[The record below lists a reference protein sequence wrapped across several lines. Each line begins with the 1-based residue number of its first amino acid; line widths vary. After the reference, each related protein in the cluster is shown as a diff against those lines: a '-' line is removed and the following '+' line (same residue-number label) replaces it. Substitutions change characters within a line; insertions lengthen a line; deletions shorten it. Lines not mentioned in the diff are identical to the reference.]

1 MISYKLPPHSLWND
15 AANCNGCATK
25 KKPTALK
32 LYEKFR
38 STTPVTASKAM
49 MMGWWIR

>member
-1 MISYKLPPHSLWND
+1 MISYKLPPHSLRND
-15 AANCNGCATK
+15 AANCNGYAAK
-25 KKPTALK
+25 KKPIALK

-38 STTPVTASKAM
+38 STTPVTASRAM

>member
-1 MISYKLPPHSLWND
+1 MISYKLPPHPLRNE
-15 AANCNGCATK
+15 AANCNGYAAK
-25 KKPTALK
+25 KIPTALK

-38 STTPVTASKAM
+38 STTPNAASRAM

>member
-1 MISYKLPPHSLWND
+1 MISYKLPPHPLRND
-15 AANCNGCATK
+15 AANCNGYAAK
-25 KKPTALK
+25 KIPTALK

-38 STTPVTASKAM
+38 STTPNAASRAM